1 MAARCPHPATVVA
14 DVGGVAVA
22 ASATPTPAR
31 NLRGIGLPVRPGS
44 REVVVAFPKPE
55 ADDQYAVFVETNW
68 LAARAV
74 VSQTARGFTVQFD
87 PPAGENA
94 TLDWLVVR

>member
-1 MAARCPHPATVVA
+1 
-14 DVGGVAVA
+14 
-22 ASATPTPAR
+22 
-31 NLRGIGLPVRPGS
+31 
-44 REVVVAFPKPE
+44 VVVAFPKPE

-68 LAARAV
+68 LTARAV